1 MNKPWMALALMGTLA
16 GTLISTNLQA
26 STKQNVSDDPLAQ
39 RCIKMLD
46 IYAAEDFDAYVA
58 EFPAPW
64 LGIFGEKTLRKQLAD
79 RHGKY
84 VKEYQAKPD
93 TIKIKAVTP
102 AKVTKIEQEKLGA
115 LEAKEVDLF
124 IASNKGNS
132 SATACK
138 YLRIG
143 DSWYFRSLRL

>member
-1 MNKPWMALALMGTLA
+1 MNKPWMALILMGTLA

-26 STKQNVSDDPLAQ
+26 STEQNFSDDPLAK

-46 IYAAEDFDAYVA
+46 IYATEDFDAYVA
-58 EFPAPW
+58 EFPEPW

-102 AKVTKIEQEKLGA
+102 AKVAKIEQDKLGA
-115 LEAKEVDLF
+115 LEAKEIDLY